1 VDSFF
6 REYEDKPTLQ
16 SVVVKG
22 VELKKGSRVLLWP
35 RPGGDIMDLALA
47 GKAAFVDGIE
57 QDYEDRIYI
66 AVTLEDDPGRDLGE
80 DRFLGHRFFFSPEEV
95 EPLDVEYPPEFP
107 HE

>member
-107 HE
+107 HG